1 MTLFEID
8 DAIRKCFVI
17 EETDEVVDTETG
29 EIFDASYLDNLQM
42 QRDKKIENISK
53 WIKNLDSDIEQLKAQ
68 KDSFAKRQKT
78 AETKRDSLKGY
89 LSSYLNG
96 EKWDAPDRSV
106 AISFRKSEAVSISDE
121 SIIPKKWFIKQD
133 PKLDKAG
140 IRAALKKGLK
150 VKGATLT
157 VNNNIQ
163 IK

>member
-68 KDSFAKRQKT
+68 KDSFARRQKA
-78 AETKRDSLKGY
+78 AETKRILVRISTVKSGMPLTDQWLFHLENQNLYQSAMNLLSRRSGSLSRI
-89 LSSYLNG
+89 LSL
-96 EKWDAPDRSV
+96 
-106 AISFRKSEAVSISDE
+106 
-121 SIIPKKWFIKQD
+121 IKQVSGR
-133 PKLDKAG
+133 LS
-140 IRAALKKGLK
+140 RRVLRLK
-150 VKGATLT
+150 V
-157 VNNNIQ
+157 Q
-163 IK
+163 H